1 MLTENMQST
10 DRVGAEYKYKCNT
23 RLESR
28 AKCTALESI
37 HSGVDIVPP
46 TSCLEPILTNSTS
59 EDDGD
64 DVDGGVVDNID
75 HHQGFVQHIHQA
87 KNISLYFPM
96 LGWQVTL
103 AGPAFPN
110 VEIIVCA

>member
-1 MLTENMQST
+1 MLTENLQST

-87 KNISLYFPM
+87 
-96 LGWQVTL
+96 
-103 AGPAFPN
+103 
-110 VEIIVCA
+110 EIFHYIFRC

>member
-1 MLTENMQST
+1 MLTENLQST

-23 RLESR
+23 RESR

-59 EDDGD
+59 QDDGD
-64 DVDGGVVDNID
+64 DVDGVVEFDDIH
-75 HHQGFVQHIHQA
+75 HHQPFHKLPRAQ
-87 KNISLYFPM
+87 P
-96 LGWQVTL
+96 TT
-103 AGPAFPN
+103 PAPTSSSMS
-110 VEIIVCA
+110 C